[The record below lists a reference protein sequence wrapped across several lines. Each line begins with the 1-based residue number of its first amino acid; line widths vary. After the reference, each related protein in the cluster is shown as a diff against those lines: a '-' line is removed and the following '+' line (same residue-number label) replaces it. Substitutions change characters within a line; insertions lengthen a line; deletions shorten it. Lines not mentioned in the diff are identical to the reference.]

1 MFEIYD
7 AKLKKYVI
15 VLETE
20 DNYSSQEDE
29 DSYNWNLIKEEET
42 NLPKK

>member
-7 AKLKKYVI
+7 GKSRKYI
-15 VLETE
+15 MVLETE
-20 DNYSSQEDE
+20 DNYSSQKDE
-29 DSYNWNLIKEEET
+29 DSYNWEQIKEEET

>member
-29 DSYNWNLIKEEET
+29 DSYNWNLIEEEET

>member
-7 AKLKKYVI
+7 SKQKKYVI
-15 VLETE
+15 ILETE
-20 DNYSSQEDE
+20 DNYSSQED
-29 DSYNWNLIKEEET
+29 DDQYNWKQIAEEET

>member
-7 AKLKKYVI
+7 AKSKKYVI

-29 DSYNWNLIKEEET
+29 DSYNWKQIAEEET

>member
-1 MFEIYD
+1 MKEVYD
-7 AKLKKYVI
+7 TKKKKYIVI
-15 VLETE
+15 LETE

-29 DSYNWNLIKEEET
+29 DNYNWGKIEEEEE

>member
-7 AKLKKYVI
+7 RKSRKYI
-15 VLETE
+15 MILETE

-29 DSYNWNLIKEEET
+29 DSYNWEQIEEEET